1 MECPERDRRLRT
13 WRGFASLAQE
23 LPEEEKNVSRFRR
36 SAARWGYA
44 LFFSAASAC
53 VQAQAPDSSY
63 TPEVGQSGKDV
74 VWVPSPQDLV
84 DRMLDMAKVTP
95 KDYVIDLGSGD
106 GRTVITAAKRGA
118 LALGIEFNPDMV
130 ALSRRNAARAGVA
143 DKATFV
149 EADIFK
155 SDLSRATVIT
165 MFLLTELNLRLRPTI
180 LSLRPG
186 TRIVSN
192 TFRMGEWE
200 PDQTVEL
207 GCDTYCTAYL
217 WIVPARVQG
226 QWKTP
231 QGVLALKQE
240 FQKVS
245 GTLTSGNVVWPIS
258 RGSLNGDR
266 FTFLAG
272 GREFRGRVNG
282 NTIAGAVRF
291 GGKSEGWKAT
301 R

>member
-1 MECPERDRRLRT
+1 MS
-13 WRGFASLAQE
+13 SL
-23 LPEEEKNVSRFRR
+23 R
-36 SAARWGYA
+36 SASRWTSA
-44 LFFSAASAC
+44 LVFSVATAC
-53 VQAQAPDSSY
+53 VQAQAATPDF
-63 TPEVGQSGKDV
+63 TPEVGQAGKDV

-84 DRMLDMAKVTP
+84 DRMLDMAKVRP
-95 KDYVIDLGSGD
+95 GDYVIDLGSGD
-106 GRTVITAAKRGA
+106 GRTVITAAKRGVR
-118 LALGIEFNPDMV
+118 ALGIEFNPEMV
-130 ALSRRNAARAGVA
+130 ALSRRKAAQAGVS

-180 LSLRPG
+180 LSLKAG

-200 PDQTVEL
+200 PDQTLEL

-217 WIVPARVQG
+217 WIVPAQVQG
-226 QWKTP
+226 RWKTP
-231 QGVLALKQE
+231 QGELALEQK

-245 GTLTSGNVVWPIS
+245 GTLTSGNVVSPIS
-258 RGSLNGDR
+258 RGSLSGDQIA
-266 FTFLAG
+266 FLAG
-272 GREFRGRVNG
+272 GSEFRGSVNG
-282 NTIAGAVRF
+282 NTIVGAVRS
-291 GGKSEGWKAT
+291 GGKSLAWKAT